1 MAKVIVDP
9 DEVRN
14 FVRFLDQAADNIEI
28 RQSDLN
34 SSFGSLKEV
43 WQDHKYQQFEL
54 VFEETSA
61 NLKRFLKLAE
71 DYSDYLKRKAAK
83 ADKYLEGR
91 Y

>member
-14 FVRFLDQAADNIEI
+14 FARFLDQAADNIEI
-28 RQSDLN
+28 RQNDLDN
-34 SSFGSLKEV
+34 SFRSLKEV
-43 WQDHKYQQFEL
+43 WHDHKYQQFEL

-71 DYSDYLKRKAAK
+71 NYADYLRRKAGK